1 MINTYQEFIQD
12 ILDTRGRFNCGD
24 EYHERH
30 HIIPVCVG
38 GTNDK
43 ENLIDLFARE
53 HFEAHRLL
61 ALENPDNK
69 KLIHAWWMMS
79 STTKSSR
86 RKDVVTPEEYEE
98 ARKAYSKSISG
109 ENSPM
114 YGKPS
119 PKRGTHLSEEQKQ
132 YLRDIN
138 TGELNP
144 KYGKPVSEETK
155 AKMRTARLGR
165 IATDEERL
173 NMSNA
178 HLGKN
183 IGVDSPRAKPVV
195 QYSIDGVL
203 IKVWDCIADVERKLG
218 INAGAIS
225 NACRGVS
232 HSAGGYQFKYADGEV
247 PNIIPSYINKSG
259 KYQTKLIARCD
270 DDWNIID
277 VWGGCTAAQNG
288 TGISRIHIG
297 SCCNGKRQHAG
308 GYRWKILN
316 ENYE

>member
-1 MINTYQEFIQD
+1 MNAYQEFIQN

-30 HIIPVCVG
+30 HILPVCVG

-61 ALENPDNK
+61 ALENQDNK

-86 RKDVVTPEEYEE
+86 RKDIVTPEEYEE
-98 ARKAYSKSISG
+98 ARKEYSKSISG

-119 PKRGTHLSEEQKQ
+119 PRRGIHLTEEQKQ
-132 YLRDIN
+132 HLREIN
-138 TGELNP
+138 LGELSP

-155 AKMRTARLGR
+155 EKMRAARLGKV
-165 IATDEERL
+165 ATEEERL
-173 NMSNA
+173 NMRNA

-183 IGVDSPRAKPVV
+183 MGADSSRAKPVA
-195 QYSIDGVL
+195 QYNLDGIL
-203 IKVWDCIADVERKLG
+203 IETWDCVADIERKLH
-218 INAGAIS
+218 INASAIS
-225 NACRGVS
+225 NVCCGKA
-232 HSAGGYQFKYADGEV
+232 HSAGGYQFRYIDGEV
-247 PNIIPSYINKSG
+247 LKQIPKYVNQSG
-259 KYQTKLIARCD
+259 KYQIKRIARCD

-277 VWGGCTAAQNG
+277 IWDGCTAAQNG
-288 TGISRIHIG
+288 TGINRSHIS
-297 SCCNGKRQHAG
+297 SCCNGKRKHAG